1 LASNKQKSKRSKDEQ
16 IRLCIVNEFFYPD
29 NGGGTGSVL
38 SDLTKTLRASYPQ
51 LKIDAVTSRN
61 LYRDKD
67 VVLPEFEDWDDVSI
81 YRVKTSHS
89 AGLSAAKRII
99 INTVFGMR
107 ALRTLL
113 KHGPYDAILIGTA
126 PPTLAMIA
134 RLYKRLTGVPYTY
147 IIYDL
152 DPDRAV
158 TMGVLA
164 KGSLVEKV
172 LRWAQRGWL
181 KSADKVVVLGRCMQ
195 DYISNAYKLPKNHF
209 EVIPIGADPDEIVP
223 LSKDTKLREK
233 HNLTGFVVS
242 YSGNFGRYH
251 NFDTILDAAK
261 KLQAL
266 QKDVTFLLIGGGAKR
281 DYIASRIESEELKNV
296 LLLPFL
302 PKEDYSD
309 SLSSADASLVTLE
322 PGMEGLCVPSKFYS
336 ILASGRPVLAMV
348 GASCE
353 VGRVVI
359 EANCGYRIDQ
369 TDIDGLVDAVLY
381 LAENLDEADKLGK
394 NARKVL
400 VEKYSTQKIADRY
413 LQVIANSAH
422 YEIDLLQDN
431 NEDIS
436 EKSVSAGV

>member
-209 EVIPIGADPDEIVP
+209 EVIPIGSDPDEIVP
-223 LSKDTKLREK
+223 LSKSTKLRAE
-233 HNLTGFVVS
+233 HNLGGFVVS

-261 KLQAL
+261 KLQDL
-266 QKDVTFLLIGGGAKR
+266 EKDITFLLIGGGAKR
-281 DYIASRIESEELKNV
+281 DHIASRIEQEAINNV
-296 LLLPFL
+296 LLLSFL
-302 PKEDYSD
+302 PKEDYAD
-309 SLSSADASLVTLE
+309 SLASADASLVTLE

-353 VGRVVI
+353 VGRVVV
-359 EANCGYRIDQ
+359 EAHCGYRIDQ
-369 TDIDGLVDAVLY
+369 TDVDGLVDAVLY
-381 LAENLDEADKLGK
+381 LSENAEETEELGR
-394 NARKVL
+394 NARKTL
-400 VEKYSTQKIADRY
+400 IEKYSTQRIADQY
-413 LQVIANSAH
+413 KKVIAESAH
-422 YEIDLLQDN
+422 YDAVLIKGR
-431 NEDIS
+431 S
-436 EKSVSAGV
+436 EKVSAGV